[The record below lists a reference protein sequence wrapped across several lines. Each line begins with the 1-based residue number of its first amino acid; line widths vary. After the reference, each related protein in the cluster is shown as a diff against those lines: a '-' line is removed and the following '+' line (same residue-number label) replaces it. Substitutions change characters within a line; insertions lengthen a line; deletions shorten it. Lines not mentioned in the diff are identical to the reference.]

1 MSSPDAFDS
10 ENNYSPF
17 SCPSAPGSVPYS
29 DPHFINCID
38 NSHLHF
44 PGTTRAGT
52 PYLPSTSYF
61 NEVED
66 NFVTAY
72 KVRQVSVGIYRNGKL
87 KETIS
92 LYQTK
97 NGNMYVKEEFED
109 GSFFMRNFHTG
120 VLSVPLMEGG
130 DVDGYEVFYKS
141 YQPFGA
147 NFFKITKYF
156 EDFHV

>member
-1 MSSPDAFDS
+1 MSSPDAFDF
-10 ENNYSPF
+10 EDNFSPF
-17 SCPSAPGSVPYS
+17 SCPSAPNSVPYLET
-29 DPHFINCID
+29 PFINCID
-38 NSHLHF
+38 KSPPHF

-52 PYLPSTSYF
+52 PYLHSTSYF

-87 KETIS
+87 KETLS
-92 LYQTK
+92 LYQTE
-97 NGNMYVKEEFED
+97 NGNIYVKEESND

-130 DVDGYEVFYKS
+130 DVNGYEVFYKS

-147 NFFKITKYF
+147 NFLKIKYF